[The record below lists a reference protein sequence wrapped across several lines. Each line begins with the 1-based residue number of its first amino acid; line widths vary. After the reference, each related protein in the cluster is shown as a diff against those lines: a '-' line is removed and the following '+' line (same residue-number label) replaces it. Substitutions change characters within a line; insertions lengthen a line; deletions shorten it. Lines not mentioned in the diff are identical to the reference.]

1 MSHSTHYDNIY
12 KEPQTGY
19 SERGK
24 TAGYPEPKRR
34 EYDTKIVSK

>member
-1 MSHSTHYDNIY
+1 MSHSTHHDNSDR
-12 KEPQTGY
+12 EPQTGY

-34 EYDTKIVSK
+34 EYDIKIAK